1 MIKKNSRRSFI
12 KKASLLAS
20 IPLYIPSLYGPSK
33 AVLNDPIGHGD
44 FKFEVNKDWGIQD
57 SNTYPVNHCHEMVM
71 DSKNRIILTTTHP
84 KNNILIYDRSG
95 KILDSWGLN
104 YPGAHGLSIVDQ
116 GGEEFLFVTDP
127 DSNKFCKTTLKGE
140 KLIEL
145 SYPKEIKAYSNASQ
159 FKPTEIAVA
168 ENGDF
173 YVADGYGL
181 DYVIQY
187 DSKGNYIRHFGGH
200 GSGDDLFD
208 CCHGITIDNRDSSNP
223 TLLISSRS
231 KNEFKRFSLDG
242 KWIETIKLPG
252 CYVCRPVIKG
262 DFLLFAVIVTK
273 DWGVYDGMLAV
284 LDKNNKVVS
293 FPGGSIPSYNEK
305 TLIKPEYDQ
314 VSFRNPHDV
323 CVDNDWNLY
332 VPQWNSGK
340 TYPIKLTR
348 V

>member
-1 MIKKNSRRSFI
+1 MIKENSRRSFI
-12 KKASLLAS
+12 KKTSLVAS
-20 IPLYIPSLYGPSK
+20 IPLYLPSLYSAPIIG
-33 AVLNDPIGHGD
+33 LNDPIGHGD
-44 FKFEVNKDWGIQD
+44 FKFKVDKGWGVQN
-57 SNTYPVNHCHEMVM
+57 SNTYPVDHCHEMVT
-71 DSKNRIILTTTHP
+71 DSKNRVILTTTHA

-95 KILDSWGLN
+95 KVLDSWTVN

-116 GGEEFLFVTDP
+116 GGEEFLFITDP
-127 DSNKFCKTTLKGE
+127 DSNRFCKTTLKGK
-140 KLIEL
+140 KLLEF
-145 SYPKEIKAYSNASQ
+145 SYPKEIKDYTSASQ
-159 FKPTEIAVA
+159 FKPTEIAIA

-181 DYVIQY
+181 DYIIQY
-187 DSKGNYIRHFGGH
+187 DNKGNYIRHFGGH
-200 GSGDDLFD
+200 GDGNDLFD
-208 CCHGITIDNRDSSNP
+208 CCHGITIDSRDKSNP

-262 DFLLFAVIVTK
+262 EYLLFAVIVTK

-293 FPGGSIPSYNEK
+293 FPGGSSPSYFDK
-305 TLIKPEYDQ
+305 MLVKPEYDQ

-323 CVDNDWNLY
+323 CIDDDWNLY

-340 TYPIKLTR
+340 TYPVKLTR

>member
-20 IPLYIPSLYGPSK
+20 IPLYIPSLYGASK
-33 AVLNDPIGHGD
+33 TVLNDPIGHGD
-44 FKFEVNKDWGIQD
+44 FKFEVNKDWGVQN

-95 KILDSWGLN
+95 KVLDSWGLN

-200 GSGDDLFD
+200 GNGDDLFD